1 VIQAFEAVKPTRTHK
16 ARREN
21 RSANQLSQNGAVSLR
36 EQARWLDNN
45 NDLVI
50 GILDKLEE
58 RVIGSEGI
66 IVDPHPVLKN
76 GNIAKKFAS
85 QIRSAWAEWSV
96 SPDVTGE
103 FTRPM
108 LERLLLRSWLRDG
121 EVFTQL
127 VSGNATGLSPVA
139 GISFW
144 LEALEADYVPM
155 QNDEANGLI
164 QGIYKDAWGRPK
176 NIRCIKAALFP
187 GDNLKLKMLQ
197 RKTCCTL
204 NSPAAC
210 IRPVA
215 RRFSPAC

>member
-1 VIQAFEAVKPTRTHK
+1 MMSLLDDAIGLISPGWKAARLRSRAVIQAFEAVKPTRTHK

-127 VSGNATGLSPVA
+127 VSGNAMGLSPVA

-155 QNDEANGLI
+155 QSDEARAYSGHL
-164 QGIYKDAWGRPK
+164 
-176 NIRCIKAALFP
+176 
-187 GDNLKLKMLQ
+187 
-197 RKTCCTL
+197 
-204 NSPAAC
+204 
-210 IRPVA
+210 
-215 RRFSPAC
+215 

>member
-103 FTRPM
+103 PAPCWSAFYSEAGCVTARCLPSLSVVM
-108 LERLLLRSWLRDG
+108 PPGCHPLPGS
-121 EVFTQL
+121 
-127 VSGNATGLSPVA
+127 VSGLKR
-139 GISFW
+139 
-144 LEALEADYVPM
+144 L
-155 QNDEANGLI
+155 
-164 QGIYKDAWGRPK
+164 RP
-176 NIRCIKAALFP
+176 ITFQCRTT
-187 GDNLKLKMLQ
+187 KLMG
-197 RKTCCTL
+197 
-204 NSPAAC
+204 
-210 IRPVA
+210 
-215 RRFSPAC
+215 